1 MSNFAFL
8 KPEWPDLYQS
18 GVKVESLARSDARSC
33 CFYARRTLELAI
45 HWLYEHDPQL
55 KRPYDDDNL
64 SALIY
69 EPTFK
74 ENLTNDLF
82 LKVKT
87 IKEIGNLAVHSR
99 KPITER
105 DALRA
110 TKELFHF
117 LYWLARMYTR
127 HSPSQ
132 YQNIIWDEQRVPA
145 RQVSVSA
152 KTLNQLKTLEE
163 QLREKD
169 RELADKAKALA
180 DTDTQIALL
189 REQIAAAKKQNEKVP
204 DNHDYSEAET
214 RDYFI
219 DLLLREAGWPLDKP
233 EDREYPVTGM
243 PNEKGEGFVDYVLW
257 GADGLPL
264 AVVEAKRT
272 KKDPR
277 IGRQQAKL
285 YADCLEA
292 RFNQRPLIF
301 YTNGYKTWIW
311 DDQNYPPR
319 EVQGFYKRDE
329 LELLIQRRS
338 KRKDLSKENIN
349 KAIVERYYQEE
360 CIRAMTE
367 HFAEKQRKALVVMAT
382 GAGKTRTVIALC
394 ELLQR
399 CNWIKRVLF
408 LADRVALVRQA
419 CNAFK
424 QHLPD
429 SNPVNLVTEKFTD
442 SRVYVSTYPTMMG
455 QINEVEDGLRRFG
468 VGHFDL
474 VVIDEA
480 HRSVYQ
486 KYRSIFE
493 YFDSLLVGLTATPKD
508 EVDRNTYSLFDL
520 EKGVP
525 TYAYDLQKAVDDRY
539 LVPYVPVEVPLKF
552 LRGGI
557 KYDDLPEEEKE
568 QWDAIEWDE
577 EKQEIPDSIEAAALN
592 NWLFNADTVDK
603 VLETLMLRG
612 QKVSGGDVLGKT
624 IIFARSKRHA
634 EYIEK
639 RFDENYP
646 HYRGAFTRKIVSG
659 EPYSQTLLDEFS
671 TPDKLPHIAVSVDM
685 LDTGIDIPEIVN
697 LVFFKLVRSKT
708 KFFQMIGRGTR
719 LRRDLFG
726 PGEDKKFF
734 YIFDFCE
741 NLEFFKQNAKG
752 VEGSSQESLGTK
764 LFRARVGLLEKFRHI
779 DVADES
785 IRELDVELSETL
797 RRQIE
802 AMNVENFIVRPHR
815 EVVEKFRE
823 PAVWEE
829 LSPDE
834 FEELNFVLAGL
845 PSELDPEDETAKR
858 FDLIMLK
865 LQLAT
870 LTKSRDFT
878 KLRDQVKELANRLE
892 EKRNIPMVNDQ
903 LDLILDLQQDEYWT
917 DVTLA
922 MLEDVRK
929 RLRDLVK
936 FIDKK
941 QRKFIYTDFED
952 QLGDIVVGGYSAPV
966 SAVNIGQYRKKVLS
980 FLKEHESHIALQ
992 KLKRNVPITAIDIKE
1007 LDRILFQSGGVG
1019 TKEEFEQA
1027 YGKQEQLGVFIRKLI
1042 GLDRQAAKRAFSEY
1056 LDQKPLTSNQIRF
1069 IDLIIEYLTKNG
1081 VMDPA
1086 LLYEAPFTDYSSKGL
1101 DGVFPDSEA
1110 QGIVLI
1116 LNSIHQTAVA

>member
-8 KPEWPDLYQS
+8 KPEWPDLHES
-18 GVKVESLARSDARSC
+18 AVKVESLARTDARSC

-45 HWLYEHDPQL
+45 HWLYDHDPEL
-55 KRPYDDDNL
+55 SRPYDDNL

-74 ENLTNDLF
+74 QNLTNDLF

-99 KPITER
+99 KPVTER

-132 YQNIIWDEQRVPA
+132 YQNIAWDDRRVPA

-152 KTLNQLKTLEE
+152 KTLDQLKTLEE

-169 RELADKAKALA
+169 RELADQAKALA

-189 REQIAAAKKQNEKVP
+189 REQVAAAKKQNEKVP
-204 DNHDYSEAET
+204 DDHDYSEAET

-243 PNEKGEGFVDYVLW
+243 QNEKGEGFVDYVLW

-285 YADCLEA
+285 YADCLET
-292 RFNQRPLIF
+292 RFKQRPLIF
-301 YTNGYKTWIW
+301 YTNGYETWIW
-311 DDQNYPPR
+311 DDQSYPPR

-329 LELLIQRRS
+329 LELLIQRRG
-338 KRKDLSKENIN
+338 KRKDLSKEDIN
-349 KAIVERYYQEE
+349 KAIVERYYQQE
-360 CIRAMTE
+360 CIRAVTE
-367 HFAEKQRKALVVMAT
+367 QFAGKQRKALVVMAT

-399 CNWIKRVLF
+399 CNWVKRVLF

-442 SRVYVSTYPTMMG
+442 SRVYISTYPTMMG

-486 KYRSIFE
+486 KYRAIFE

-525 TYAYDLQKAVDDRY
+525 TYSYDLEQAVDDGY
-539 LVPYVPVEVPLKF
+539 LVPYVPVEVPLRF

-577 EKQEIPDSIEAAALN
+577 EKQEVPDSVDAAALN

-603 VLETLMLRG
+603 VLETLMRRG

-624 IIFARSKRHA
+624 IIFARSKNHA
-634 EYIEK
+634 RYIEK
-639 RFDENYP
+639 RFDTNYP
-646 HYRGAFTRKIVSG
+646 QYHGAFTRMIVSG
-659 EPYSQTLLDEFS
+659 DSYAQTLLDEFS
-671 TPDKLPHIAVSVDM
+671 TPDKLPQIAVSVDM

-697 LVFFKLVRSKT
+697 LVFFKIVRSKT

-719 LRRDLFG
+719 LRPDLFG
-726 PGEDKKFF
+726 PAEDKQFF

-741 NLEFFKQNAKG
+741 NLEFFKQDAKG
-752 VEGSSQESLGTK
+752 VEGSVQESLGTK

-779 DVADES
+779 GVADES

-797 RRQIE
+797 RRQVE
-802 AMNVENFIVRPHR
+802 AMNVDNFIVRPHR

-834 FEELNFVLAGL
+834 FEELDFVLAGL
-845 PSELDPEDETAKR
+845 PNELDPEDETAKR

-870 LTKSRDFT
+870 LTKSLDFV
-878 KLRDQVKELANRLE
+878 KLRDQIKEIANRLE
-892 EKRNIPMVNDQ
+892 EKRTIPMVNDQ
-903 LDLILDLQQDEYWT
+903 LDLILDLQQDEYWA
-917 DVTLA
+917 DITLA

-929 RLRDLVK
+929 RLRELVK

-941 QRKFIYTDFED
+941 QRKLIYTDFED
-952 QLGDIVVGGYSAPV
+952 HLGDIVVGDYVAPP
-966 SAVNIGQYRKKVLS
+966 SPVNVAQYRKKVLS
-980 FLKEHESHIALQ
+980 FLKVHESHIALQ
-992 KLKRNVPITAIDIKE
+992 KLKRNVPITATDIEE
-1007 LDRILFQSGGVG
+1007 LERILFQSGGVG
-1019 TKEEFEQA
+1019 TKEEFEHA

-1042 GLDRQAAKRAFSEY
+1042 GLDRQAAKRAFREY
-1056 LDQKPLTSNQIRF
+1056 LDQKPLTANQIRF

-1081 VMDPA
+1081 VMDPG
-1086 LLYEAPFTDYSSKGL
+1086 LLYEAPFTDYNSKGL

-1110 QGIVLI
+1110 QGIVSI

>member
-1 MSNFAFL
+1 
-8 KPEWPDLYQS
+8 Y
-18 GVKVESLARSDARSC
+18 
-33 CFYARRTLELAI
+33 
-45 HWLYEHDPQL
+45 
-55 KRPYDDDNL
+55 DDNL

-74 ENLTNDLF
+74 NNLTNDLF

-127 HSPSQ
+127 HSPAQ
-132 YQNIIWDEQRVPA
+132 YQNIVWNEQAVPA

-152 KTLNQLKTLEE
+152 KTLQQLKALEE
-163 QLREKD
+163 QLQQKD
-169 RELADKAKALA
+169 REIAEKAQALA
-180 DTDTQIALL
+180 DTDTQITLL
-189 REQIAAAKKQNEKVP
+189 REQISEAKKQNEKVP
-204 DNHDYSEAET
+204 DDHDYSEAET

-219 DLLLREAGWPLDKP
+219 DLLLREAGWLLDKQ

-257 GADGLPL
+257 GSDGLPL

-272 KKDPR
+272 KKDAR
-277 IGRQQAKL
+277 VGRRQAEL

-292 RFNQRPLIF
+292 KFNQRPLIF
-301 YTNGYKTWIW
+301 YTNGYKTWFW
-311 DDQNYPPR
+311 DDRNYPPR

-338 KRKDLSKENIN
+338 KRKDLAKESIN
-349 KAIVERYYQEE
+349 KEIVERYYQEE
-360 CIRAMTE
+360 SIRAVTE
-367 HFAEKQRKALVVMAT
+367 HFARMQRKALVVMAT

-424 QHLPD
+424 KHLPD
-429 SNPVNLVTEKFTD
+429 SNPVNLVTEKFAD

-474 VVIDEA
+474 VIIDEA

-486 KYRSIFE
+486 KYRAIFE

-525 TYAYDLQKAVDDRY
+525 TYSYDLNQAVADGF

-557 KYDDLPEEEKE
+557 KYDDLTDEEKE
-568 QWDAIEWDE
+568 EWDAIEWDE
-577 EKQEIPDSIEAAALN
+577 DKADVPDSVDAAALN
-592 NWLFNADTVDK
+592 KWLFNADTVDK
-603 VLETLMLRG
+603 VLETLMKRG
-612 QKVSGGDVLGKT
+612 QKIAGGDLLGKT
-624 IIFARSKRHA
+624 IIFAKNKNHA
-634 EYIEK
+634 MFVQE
-639 RFDENYP
+639 RFDKNYP
-646 HYRGAFTRKIVSG
+646 HYKGAFTRTIVSG
-659 EPYSQTLLDEFS
+659 EPYAQTLLDEFS
-671 TPDKLPHIAVSVDM
+671 TPDKLPQIALSVDM

-697 LVFFKLVRSKT
+697 LVFFKILRSKT

-719 LRRDLFG
+719 LRPDLFG
-726 PGEDKKFF
+726 PGEHKKFF

-741 NLEFFKQNAKG
+741 NLEFFKQEAKG
-752 VEGSSQESLGTK
+752 VEGSAQVTLATK
-764 LFRARVGLLEKFRHI
+764 IFRTRVELLENFRRVGSV
-779 DVADES
+779 DDS

-797 RRQIE
+797 RQQIE
-802 AMNVENFIVRPHR
+802 TMNVNNFIVRPHR
-815 EVVEKFRE
+815 EAVEKFRE

-829 LSPDE
+829 LSRDE
-834 FEELNFVLAGL
+834 FEELDYILAGL
-845 PSELDPEDETAKR
+845 PTQLDPEDETAKR

-870 LTKSRDFT
+870 LTKSSSFT
-878 KLRDQVKELANRLE
+878 KLRDQVAEIAGRLE
-892 EKRNIPMVNDQ
+892 EKRTIPMVNDQ
-903 LDLILDLQQDEYWT
+903 LDLILDLQQDEYWA
-917 DVTLA
+917 DITLP

-941 QRKFIYTDFED
+941 QRKLIYTDFED
-952 QLGDIVVGGYSAPV
+952 ELGPVTEGDYVAPP
-966 SAVNIGQYRKKVLS
+966 SAVNIEQYKKKVMS
-980 FLKEHESHIALQ
+980 FLREHENHIALQ
-992 KLKRNVPITAIDIKE
+992 KLKRNIPITATDISE
-1007 LDRILFQSGGVG
+1007 LERILFQTDGLG
-1019 TKEEFEQA
+1019 TREDFEKA
-1027 YGKQEQLGVFIRKLI
+1027 YGKQEHLGLFIRKLI
-1042 GLDRQAAKRAFSEY
+1042 GLDQQAAKRAFRDY
-1056 LDQKPLTSNQIRF
+1056 LESKNLTANQIRF
-1069 IDLIIEYLTKNG
+1069 IDLIIDYLTKNG
-1081 VMDPA
+1081 VMEPS

-1101 DGVFPDSEA
+1101 DGIFLDPDA
-1110 QGIVLI
+1110 AAIVSI
-1116 LNSIHQTAVA
+1116 LDSIHQAAVA

>member
-8 KPEWPDLYQS
+8 KAEWPDLHES
-18 GVKVESLARSDARSC
+18 SVKVESLARTDARSC

-45 HWLYEHDPQL
+45 HWLYEHDPEL
-55 KRPYDDDNL
+55 KQPYDDNL

-74 ENLTNDLF
+74 QNLTNDLF

-99 KPITER
+99 KPVTER

-132 YQNIIWDEQRVPA
+132 YQNIAWDDRRVPA

-152 KTLNQLKTLEE
+152 KTLDQLKTLEE

-169 RELADKAKALA
+169 REPADKAKALA

-189 REQIAAAKKQNEKVP
+189 REQIAVAKKQNEKVP

-233 EDREYPVTGM
+233 EHREYPVTGM

-285 YADCLEA
+285 YADCLET
-292 RFNQRPLIF
+292 RFKQRPLIF

-329 LELLIQRRS
+329 LELVIQRRG
-338 KRKDLSKENIN
+338 KRKDLSKEYIN
-349 KAIVERYYQEE
+349 KAIVERPYQEE
-360 CIRAMTE
+360 CIRAVTE
-367 HFAEKQRKALVVMAT
+367 NFAAMQRKALVVMAT

-455 QINEVEDGLRRFG
+455 QINEVENGQRRFG

-474 VVIDEA
+474 IVIDEA

-486 KYRSIFE
+486 KYRAIFE

-525 TYAYDLQKAVDDRY
+525 TYSYDLEQAVDDGY

-557 KYDDLPEEEKE
+557 KYDDLSEEEKE
-568 QWDAIEWDE
+568 EWDAIEWDE
-577 EKQEIPDSIEAAALN
+577 ERQDVPDSVDAAALN
-592 NWLFNADTVDK
+592 KWLFNADTVDK

-639 RFDENYP
+639 RFDTNYP
-646 HYRGAFTRKIVSG
+646 QYHGAFTRKIVSG

-697 LVFFKLVRSKT
+697 LVFFKIIRSKT

-719 LRRDLFG
+719 LRRNLFG
-726 PGEDKKFF
+726 PGDDKQFF

-741 NLEFFKQNAKG
+741 NLEFFKQDAKG
-752 VEGSSQESLGTK
+752 VEGSAQESLGTK
-764 LFRARVGLLEKFRHI
+764 LFRARVGLLAKFRHI
-779 DVADES
+779 GVADES
-785 IRELDVELSETL
+785 IRELDVELSQTL
-797 RRQIE
+797 RQQIE
-802 AMNVENFIVRPHR
+802 AMNVDNFIVRPHR

-834 FEELNFVLAGL
+834 FEELDFVLAGL
-845 PSELDPEDETAKR
+845 PNELDPEDETAKR
-858 FDLIMLK
+858 FDLIILK
-865 LQLAT
+865 LQLTT

-878 KLRDQVKELANRLE
+878 KLRDQLKEIANRLE
-892 EKRNIPMVNDQ
+892 EKRTIPMVNDQ
-903 LDLILDLQQDEYWT
+903 LDLILDLQQDEYWA
-917 DVTLA
+917 DITLA

-941 QRKFIYTDFED
+941 QRKLIYTDFED

-980 FLKEHESHIALQ
+980 FLKEHQSHIALQ
-992 KLKRNVPITAIDIKE
+992 KLKRNVPITATDIKE
-1007 LDRILFQSGGVG
+1007 LERILFESGDVG
-1019 TKEEFEQA
+1019 TKEEFERA

-1042 GLDRQAAKRAFSEY
+1042 GLDRQAAKRAFREY
-1056 LDQKPLTSNQIRF
+1056 LDQKPLTANQIRF

-1101 DGVFPDSEA
+1101 DGLFPDLEA
-1110 QGIVLI
+1110 QGIVSI